1 MAAMAGQTENIMGA
15 SALFT
20 TKRMKLNKRQTHIQ
34 TAQRAK
40 EKNMSDTS
48 KVIADATKAKRHPSA
63 VSSSKRPFSINFAL
77 AALAGVALAGC
88 AATPQAGINLA
99 PSSYQTRH
107 PIVVDASPTNLDLPA
122 GDQKTHFTPGMKS
135 AITGFAIDYRRSGG
149 KGIDILVPSGSSN
162 EASASHIA
170 RHARAALKKVGVPSS
185 HIRTRSYKAVSAEQ
199 PGHVRLTFTSIKA
212 RVASECG
219 VWPTDVG
226 TGFRNENYE
235 NFGCASQQNL
245 AAIVADPND
254 LISPR
259 GPGEINPERTD
270 VVISDFES
278 NATPVATAVDT
289 LSF

>member
-1 MAAMAGQTENIMGA
+1 
-15 SALFT
+15 
-20 TKRMKLNKRQTHIQ
+20 
-34 TAQRAK
+34 
-40 EKNMSDTS
+40 MSDTS
-48 KVIADATKAKRHPSA
+48 KVIADATKAKSHRSA
-63 VSSSKRPFSINFAL
+63 LSSSKRPLSINFAL

-88 AATPQAGINLA
+88 AGKQTADLNVA

-122 GDQKTHFTPGMKS
+122 GNQKTHFSPGTKS
-135 AITGFAIDYRRSGG
+135 AITGFAYQYRRSGG

-162 EASASHIA
+162 EASASHLA
-170 RHARAALKKVGVPSS
+170 GHAREALNKAGIPSS
-185 HIRTRSYKAVSAEQ
+185 HIRTRSYKAISAQ
-199 PGHVRLTFTSIKA
+199 HPGHVRLTFTAIKA

-226 TGFRNENYE
+226 NDFNNENYE

-245 AAIVADPND
+245 AAIIADPND

-278 NATPVATAVDT
+278 NALPAATPISTT
-289 LSF
+289 TTF

>member
-1 MAAMAGQTENIMGA
+1 MAARPEPTENITGV

-20 TKRMKLNKRQTHIQ
+20 TKQMKLNQRETHIQ

-40 EKNMSDTS
+40 EKKMSDTS
-48 KVIADATKAKRHPSA
+48 KVIADATKAKSHPSA
-63 VSSSKRPFSINFAL
+63 LSSSKRPLFINFAL

-88 AATPQAGINLA
+88 AGKQTADLNVA

-122 GDQKTHFTPGMKS
+122 GNQKTHFTPGMKS
-135 AITGFAIDYRRSGG
+135 AITGFAFDYRRSGG
-149 KGIDILVPSGSSN
+149 KGIDILVPAGSSN
-162 EASASHIA
+162 EAEASHIA
-170 RHARAALKKVGVPSS
+170 GHARAALNKAGIPSS
-185 HIRTRSYKAVSAEQ
+185 HIRTRSYQALSAGH
-199 PGHVRLTFTSIKA
+199 PGHVRLTFTAIKA

-219 VWPTDVG
+219 VWPTDIG
-226 TGFRNENYE
+226 NDINNENYE

-245 AAIVADPND
+245 AAIIADPND

-278 NATPVATAVDT
+278 NAAPAATAIST
-289 LSF
+289 TSF

>member
-1 MAAMAGQTENIMGA
+1 MGLTENIMGA

-20 TKRMKLNKRQTHIQ
+20 TKQMKLNKRKTDIQ

-48 KVIADATKAKRHPSA
+48 KVIADETKAKSHPSA
-63 VSSSKRPFSINFAL
+63 LSSSKRPLSINFAL

-88 AATPQAGINLA
+88 AAKPSAGLNVA

-122 GDQKTHFTPGMKS
+122 GNQKTHFTPGMKS
-135 AITGFAIDYRRSGG
+135 AIAGFAIDYRRSGG
-149 KGIDILVPSGSSN
+149 KGIDVLVPAGSSN

-170 RHARAALKKVGVPSS
+170 RHARATLKKAGIPSS
-185 HIRTRSYKAVSAEQ
+185 HIRTRSYKALSAEQ
-199 PGHVRLTFTSIKA
+199 PGHVRLTFTAIKA

-226 TGFRNENYE
+226 SGFENVNYE

-245 AAIVADPND
+245 AAIIADPND

-278 NATPVATAVDT
+278 NTAPAATAVST
-289 LSF
+289 TSF

>member
-1 MAAMAGQTENIMGA
+1 
-15 SALFT
+15 
-20 TKRMKLNKRQTHIQ
+20 
-34 TAQRAK
+34 
-40 EKNMSDTS
+40 MSDTS
-48 KVIADATKAKRHPSA
+48 KVIADATKAKSHPSV
-63 VSSSKRPFSINFAL
+63 VSSSKRPLSINFAL

-88 AATPQAGINLA
+88 AAKPPAGALNIA

-122 GDQKTHFTPGMKS
+122 GDQKTHFTPGTKS

-149 KGIDILVPSGSSN
+149 KGIDVLVPSGSSN

-170 RHARAALKKVGVPSS
+170 RHARATLKKAGIPGS
-185 HIRTRSYKAVSAEQ
+185 HIRTRSYKAPSAEH
-199 PGHVRLTFTSIKA
+199 PGHVRLTFTAIKA

-245 AAIVADPND
+245 AAIIADPND

-278 NATPVATAVDT
+278 NATPAATAVSST
-289 LSF
+289 SF

>member
-1 MAAMAGQTENIMGA
+1 
-15 SALFT
+15 
-20 TKRMKLNKRQTHIQ
+20 
-34 TAQRAK
+34 
-40 EKNMSDTS
+40 MSDIS
-48 KVIADATKAKRHPSA
+48 KVIADTAKAKSQPSA
-63 VSSSKRPFSINFAL
+63 VSSSKRSLSMNFAL

-88 AATPQAGINLA
+88 AAHQPAAGINVA

-135 AITGFAIDYRRSGG
+135 AIVGFAGDYRRSGG
-149 KGIDILVPSGSSN
+149 KGIDVLVPAGSSN
-162 EASASHIA
+162 EAFASHIA
-170 RHARAALKKVGVPSS
+170 GHAREALSEAGIPSS
-185 HIRTRSYKAVSAEQ
+185 HIRTRSYKAVSAEH
-199 PGHVRLTFTSIKA
+199 PGHVRLTFTAIKA

-219 VWPTDVG
+219 VWPTDIG
-226 TGFRNENYE
+226 SGFENENYE

-245 AAIVADPND
+245 AAIIADPND

-278 NATPVATAVDT
+278 NATPAATAVST
-289 LSF
+289 TSF